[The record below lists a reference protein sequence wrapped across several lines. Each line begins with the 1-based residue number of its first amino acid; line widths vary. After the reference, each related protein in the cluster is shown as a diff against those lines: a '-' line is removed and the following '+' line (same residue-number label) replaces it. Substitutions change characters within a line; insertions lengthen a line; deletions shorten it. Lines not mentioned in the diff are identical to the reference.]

1 MKTIIVGCGRAGAEL
16 ANRLFEKGHKVSI
29 VDLNAQ
35 AFNNLPM
42 GFRGHTVEG
51 DGLNQDVLQSAGIKD
66 ADALATMTNLD
77 SLNIVVAHTARIVYQ
92 VPRIVARN
100 YDPHTRPVYEAFGIQ
115 FFSSVIWGAQRFEE
129 VLNEEAR
136 AIFSA
141 GNGEVAIY
149 EVTTPLAWVGKP
161 LSAIM
166 SEGIVLA
173 AITRSGRATLPRA
186 NQLIEA
192 NDLLHLSATP
202 AAMATLSQRLKE
214 A

>member
-16 ANRLFEKGHKVSI
+16 AYRLFQKGHKVSI
-29 VDLNAQ
+29 IDPNAQ
-35 AFNNLPM
+35 AFNNLPTA
-42 GFRGHTVEG
+42 FRGHTVEG
-51 DGLNQDVLQSAGIKD
+51 DALNQEILRSAGIKD
-66 ADALATMTNLD
+66 AEALATMTNLD
-77 SLNIVVAHTARIVYQ
+77 ALNVVVAHTARIVYHI
-92 VPRIVARN
+92 PRIVARN
-100 YDPHTRPVYEAFGIQ
+100 YDPRTRPVYEAFGIQ

-129 VLNEEAR
+129 VLNDEAR

-149 EVTTPLAWVGKP
+149 EVATPPAWVGKP
-161 LSAIM
+161 LAAIV

-173 AITRSGRATLPRA
+173 SVTRSGRALLPA
-186 NQLIEA
+186 LDQPIEA

-202 AAMATLSQRLKE
+202 AGIAALNRRFKE